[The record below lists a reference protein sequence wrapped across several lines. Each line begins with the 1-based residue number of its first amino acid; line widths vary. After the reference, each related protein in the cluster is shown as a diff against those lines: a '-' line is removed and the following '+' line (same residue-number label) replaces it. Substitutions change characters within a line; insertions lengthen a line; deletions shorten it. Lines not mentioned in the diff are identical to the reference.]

1 MEALNQRSIERV
13 VSHRALQM
21 GTSFPC
27 QICVVGFLCGVCL
40 ASFILAALT
49 SFGNLQLDRFHSQPH
64 SNFKPKERERLTD
77 LKSREERESLLYS
90 AWSCVLSKSE
100 SEGNECLLKLGISR
114 SSLPKAPHLENSKV
128 KTQLYD
134 RLDKHTGNHSFPP
147 WTSWKGLLDTHPAAA
162 TTEQIKISR
171 RQAVFEGAYPP
182 WDLPGLVGIVTS
194 F

>member
-1 MEALNQRSIERV
+1 MVTR
-13 VSHRALQM
+13 
-21 GTSFPC
+21 TDC
-27 QICVVGFLCGVCL
+27 
-40 ASFILAALT
+40 
-49 SFGNLQLDRFHSQPH
+49 
-64 SNFKPKERERLTD
+64 NFKPKETERLTD
-77 LKSREERESLLYS
+77 LKSREEREYLLYS

-182 WDLPGLVGIVTS
+182 WVCFLIISTFYGLTDIIILGNYYHIS
-194 F
+194 FVFN